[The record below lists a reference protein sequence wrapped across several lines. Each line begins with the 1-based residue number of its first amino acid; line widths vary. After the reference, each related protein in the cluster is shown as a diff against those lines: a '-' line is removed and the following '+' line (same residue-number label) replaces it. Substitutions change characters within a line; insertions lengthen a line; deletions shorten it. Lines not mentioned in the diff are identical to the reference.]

1 MSLVTITLWLGI
13 AAIYLGF
20 AGTFGLL
27 IRRLQ
32 QRSQPEDRWLALLH
46 GALILLPATVLIL
59 GYSAW
64 PILFSFLIVLIGSGI
79 AWLSTTQPDWTPIR
93 WWQPSFGHRYFA
105 ASMALAALWALA
117 LAWQHFSLASA
128 ILAAA
133 ALTAGL
139 AALTKTPQ
147 NA

>member
-32 QRSQPEDRWLALLH
+32 QRSKPEDRWLALLH

-64 PILFSFLIVLIGSGI
+64 PVLFSFLIVLIGTGI
-79 AWLSTTQPDWTPIR
+79 AWLSTIQPDWTPIR

-117 LAWQHFSLASA
+117 LAWQRFSLAPA